1 MQKSKSAQNNHP
13 IVLIAFALGFCLL
26 DAPAALGQA
35 AATGPSMTNW
45 QSSAAVGLSLTRGNS
60 ENLLFNASIGTF
72 RQWAHDELRL
82 GGDATYGTTTIET
95 TDAAGVKK
103 DDTSTTAS
111 QERGFGQY
119 NHLFSDRFYG
129 GLRLEVLHDDI
140 ADVAYR
146 ITVSPLAGYYFVK
159 NENTKLSGELG
170 PGFIFER
177 QGSGTNSNSRSYT
190 SLRVGER
197 FDHTF
202 SARAKMWQTAEF
214 LPKVDDFSTYLFN
227 FEIGA
232 EASLTAKLSLRV
244 VFRDNY
250 NSEPASGRKNNDL
263 QLISGI
269 AYKF

>member
-1 MQKSKSAQNNHP
+1 MQTSQPAQNNYP
-13 IVLIAFALGFCLL
+13 IVLIAFALGFYLL
-26 DAPAALGQA
+26 GTPIARSQTPPAD
-35 AATGPSMTNW
+35 PPKTNW
-45 QSSAAVGLSLTRGNS
+45 QSSAGVGLSLTRGNS
-60 ENLLFNASIGTF
+60 ENLLFNARIDTF
-72 RQWAHDELRL
+72 RQWERDDLRL
-82 GGDATYGTTTIET
+82 SADTTYGTTETET

-103 DDTSTTAS
+103 DETSTTAS
-111 QERGFGQY
+111 QARGTAQY
-119 NHLFSDRFYG
+119 NHLFSERFYG

-140 ADVAYR
+140 ADVSYR

-159 NENTKLSGELG
+159 KEKTKLSGELG

-177 QGSGTNSNSRSYT
+177 QGGEDDNYT
-190 SLRVGER
+190 ALRIGER

-232 EASLTAKLSLRV
+232 EASLTEKLSLRL

-250 NSEPASGRKNNDL
+250 NSEPASGRKENDM
-263 QLISGI
+263 QIISGI
-269 AYKF
+269 VYRF